1 MSAKAWATMNAVD
14 IITKKKDGKILS
26 PEELEYMV
34 MGYTRGEIPDYQM
47 SALLMAI
54 VLNGMTREETVRLTE
69 IMRDS
74 GEVMDLSGIKGIKV
88 DKHSTGGVGDKTTL
102 IAAPIAAA
110 AGVPIAKMS
119 GRGLGFTG
127 GTVDKMEA
135 IPGFRTS
142 MTREEFINS
151 VNTGGIAVIGQTGRI
166 APADKKIYALRDVT
180 GTTQSLALITSSIMS
195 KKLAAGAHNI
205 VLDVKIGS
213 GAFMKTEEDGRTLA
227 RKMVDIGKSFG
238 RNIAAVVTNM
248 DRPLGFAVGN
258 SLEVLEAVSVL
269 KNESRGDLRDICVAL
284 ASNLLSLCYGWSE
297 EESEARA
304 NEAIESG
311 ATLEKFKEW
320 ITAQGGDAS
329 FVDDPSLL
337 GKAEYTFE
345 FKAERD
351 GYISHMNAETIG
363 KTASVLGAGREKKT
377 DDIDHTAGIILKRKT
392 GDYVKKGETI
402 ALFYTSK
409 EESEKAA
416 AEMFSSAVDF
426 SDESPVE
433 KPLVYGVIK

>member
-1 MSAKAWATMNAVD
+1 MRMYD
-14 IITKKKDGKILS
+14 IIEKKKMGESLTDDEIHFVIDGYVK
-26 PEELEYMV
+26 
-34 MGYTRGEIPDYQM
+34 GTIPDYQV
-47 SALLMAI
+47 SSLLMAI
-54 VLNGMTREETVRLTE
+54 YFSGMDDRETAALTKA
-69 IMRDS
+69 MMNS
-74 GEVMDLSGIKGIKV
+74 GDVVDLSEFGDATV
-88 DKHSTGGVGDKTTL
+88 DKHSTGGVGDKTSL
-102 IAAPIAAA
+102 VVAPIMASL
-110 AGVPIAKMS
+110 GCKMAKMS
-119 GRGLGFTG
+119 GRGLGHTG
-127 GTVDKMEA
+127 GTVDKLES
-135 IPGFRTS
+135 IPGFKTS
-142 MTREEFINS
+142 LSPDEFFDQ
-151 VNTGGIAVIGQTGRI
+151 VRNTGLAIIGSTANL
-166 APADKKIYALRDVT
+166 APADKKLYALRDVT
-180 GTTQSLALITSSIMS
+180 ATVNSVPLIASSIMS

>member
-1 MSAKAWATMNAVD
+1 MYD
-14 IITKKKDGKILS
+14 IIEKKKMGESLTDDEIHFVIDGYVK
-26 PEELEYMV
+26 
-34 MGYTRGEIPDYQM
+34 GTIPDYQV
-47 SALLMAI
+47 SPLLMAI
-54 VLNGMTREETVRLTE
+54 YFSGMDDRETAALTKA
-69 IMRDS
+69 MMNS
-74 GEVMDLSGIKGIKV
+74 GDVVDLSEFGDATV
-88 DKHSTGGVGDKTTL
+88 DKHSTGGVGDKTSL
-102 IAAPIAAA
+102 VVAPIMASL
-110 AGVPIAKMS
+110 GCKMAKMS
-119 GRGLGFTG
+119 GRGLGHTG
-127 GTVDKMEA
+127 GTVDKLES
-135 IPGFRTS
+135 IPGFKTS
-142 MTREEFINS
+142 LSPDEFFDQ
-151 VNTGGIAVIGQTGRI
+151 VRNTGLAIIGSTANL
-166 APADKKIYALRDVT
+166 APADKKLYALRDVT
-180 GTTQSLALITSSIMS
+180 ATVDSVPLIASSIMS

-213 GAFMKTEEDGRTLA
+213 GAFMKNEEDGRTLA

-258 SLEVLEAVSVL
+258 SLEVLEAVSVI

-311 ATLEKFKEW
+311 AALEKFKEW

-402 ALFYTSK
+402 AFFYTSK

-426 SDESPVE
+426 SDESPIE